1 MKSSSSH
8 EIPSTKRP
16 ILGPLRV
23 STSAPSSS
31 SVVNK
36 NYLFDLDGVQIK
48 KLQQLIKDSQG
59 LHVRDNVSKESLGD
73 YKRKQKIIQLEK
85 EKMEE
90 CRLRR
95 YEMSAVSMIHRL
107 AAAGDEY
114 NLREQLTVENFNVNG
129 RDILSGRTILI
140 TACIFGQSN
149 IVRMLLRDYNV
160 DICRT
165 SLLSEQ
171 SPLHYAV
178 ISGSRPTVLLLM
190 TSHANVNAFDKQYC
204 TALHLVNSLAVIKL
218 LLKNGADPCIRSRE
232 VFIPQ

>member
-1 MKSSSSH
+1 MKSPSSP
-8 EIPSTKRP
+8 EVPSTKRP

-31 SVVNK
+31 SVNR
-36 NYLFDLDGVQIK
+36 NHLFDLDGVQIK
-48 KLQQLIKDSQG
+48 KLQQLIKGSQG
-59 LHVRDNVSKESLGD
+59 LQTRDNISKESIGD

-95 YEMSAVSMIHRL
+95 HETSAVSLIHRL

-114 NLREQLTVENFNVNG
+114 NLREQLMVENFDVNR
-129 RDILSGRTILI
+129 RDIFNGRTILI
-140 TACIFGQSN
+140 TACIYGQSN
-149 IVRMLLRDYNV
+149 IVRMLLRDYKV

-190 TSHANVNAFDKQYC
+190 TSHANVNALDRQYC
-204 TALHLVNSLAVIKL
+204 TALHLVNSVAVINL

-232 VFIPQ
+232 VLIP